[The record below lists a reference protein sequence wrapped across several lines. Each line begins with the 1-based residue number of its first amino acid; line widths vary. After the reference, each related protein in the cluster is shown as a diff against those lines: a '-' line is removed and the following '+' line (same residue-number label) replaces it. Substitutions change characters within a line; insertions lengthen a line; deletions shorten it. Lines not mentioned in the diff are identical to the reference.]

1 MAAPF
6 TERNYIPTL
15 IFVTSLFMFWGIAL
29 TMGDVLNK
37 DFQNVLGLT
46 KAQSGLIQFSM
57 YGAYAIMGI
66 PAGLFVSRFGYKRG
80 VQLGLTL
87 FALGAFLFVPSTN
100 MASFPFFRFALFVLA
115 CGMATLETTAHPFMA
130 AMGDQRTSDLR
141 INFAQF
147 FNAVGTIIG
156 PIIGGYFIFRLTKE
170 YGTGLLPVKD
180 LYIGIGISIVLVL
193 VAFSMI
199 RVPRLQDVHV
209 ATETTVGFKPTKKL
223 WQHRHFIWAVIAQF
237 FDVAAQGGTWAF
249 FINYAVEKMH
259 FTDEVAARYLS
270 LSMFGMMLGRFIG
283 TILMRF
289 VAPNK
294 VLAGAAVCN
303 ILMCLIVAQSWGW
316 VSFVAL
322 LFINFFFSIMFP
334 TIFSLGLKN
343 LGKLIPRASSFI
355 VIGVGG
361 GAIFPILMGYVG
373 KNDISTAYYLPIIC
387 YVVIFLFGYKF
398 YKTSEA

>member
-1 MAAPF
+1 MAVPF
-6 TERNYIPTL
+6 TERKYILVL

-37 DFQNVLGLT
+37 DFQNVLGLS

-57 YGAYAIMGI
+57 YGAYAIMAI
-66 PAGLFVSRFGYKRG
+66 PAGLFVRKFGYKRG

-87 FALGAFLFVPSTN
+87 YALGAFLFVPSTN
-100 MASFPFFRFALFVLA
+100 MESFPFFRFALFILA

-130 AMGDQRTSDLR
+130 AMGDQHTSDLR

-156 PIIGGYFIFRLTKE
+156 PIIGGYFIFRLTRE

-180 LYIGIGISIVLVL
+180 LYIGIGASITLFAIV
-193 VAFSMI
+193 FSLI
-199 RVPRLQDVHV
+199 RVPALKEAHV
-209 ATETTVGFKPTKKL
+209 PTETTEGFKPTKKL

-259 FTDEVAARYLS
+259 FTDEIAAGYLS
-270 LSMFGMMLGRFIG
+270 LSMVGMMLGRFIG

-289 VAPNK
+289 IAPNK
-294 VLAGAAVCN
+294 VLAGAALCN

-343 LGKLIPRASSFI
+343 LGKLISQASSFI
-355 VIGVGG
+355 VIGVSG
-361 GAIFPILMGYVG
+361 GAFFPFLMGYVG
-373 KNDISTAYYLPIIC
+373 EKDISMAYYLPIIC

-398 YKTSEA
+398 YKTSEG